1 MSKLKELHRRS
12 TIAWSVS
19 SGRPDLLAAGT
30 MAGTVGLDF
39 DTSAQLEVFSL
50 DLDNS
55 SQSMTLV
62 GKTTSTNMFHKI
74 VWGQSTNGKY
84 GILAG
89 GMDNGTI
96 TIWDPSKI
104 STYVCF
110 FLFIILFY
118 RFLYILLIHP

>member
-1 MSKLKELHRRS
+1 MSKLKELQRRS

-50 DLDNS
+50 DLDS
-55 SQSMTLV
+55 SSPNLSLV
-62 GKTTSTNMFHKI
+62 GKTTSSNMFHKI
-74 VWGQSTNGKY
+74 VWGQSANGKY

-96 TIWDPSKI
+96 TIWDPAKI
-104 STYVCF
+104 STYVI
-110 FLFIILFY
+110 FLIY
-118 RFLYILLIHP
+118 K

>member
-1 MSKLKELHRRS
+1 MSKLKELQRRS

-50 DLDNS
+50 DLESNS
-55 SQSMTLV
+55 TNLTLV

-74 VWGQSTNGKY
+74 VWGNSTNGKY

-96 TIWDPSKI
+96 TIWDPATI
-104 STYVCF
+104 STYA
-110 FLFIILFY
+110 LT
-118 RFLYILLIHP
+118 LIHYLYLS

>member
-1 MSKLKELHRRS
+1 MSKLKELQRRS

-50 DLDNS
+50 DLENNS
-55 SQSMTLV
+55 KELSLV

-96 TIWDPSKI
+96 TIWDPATLSV
-104 STYVCF
+104 YVT
-110 FLFIILFY
+110 LIIH
-118 RFLYILLIHP
+118 FLYILYL

>member
-1 MSKLKELHRRS
+1 
-12 TIAWSVS
+12 
-19 SGRPDLLAAGT
+19 

-39 DTSAQLEVFSL
+39 DTSAQLEVFAL

-55 SQSMTLV
+55 SSSLSLV

-74 VWGQSTNGKY
+74 VWGQSANGKY

-96 TIWDPSKI
+96 TIWDPEKI
-104 STYVCF
+104 SAYVYC
-110 FLFIILFY
+110 LKRI
-118 RFLYILLIHP
+118 